1 VFYKDKKSPKYW
13 VDEQLK
19 TTLRKK
25 NYFAKK
31 TKLRT
36 ATTSITAVSFLLG
49 RKIFSENSHE
59 TINRHQQYHCYDYIL
74 KIKHFFNYLKI

>member
-1 VFYKDKKSPKYW
+1 LSSLKK
-13 VDEQLK
+13 E
-19 TTLRKK
+19 

-36 ATTSITAVSFLLG
+36 TATSVTAVSFLLG

-59 TINRHQQYHCYDYIL
+59 TINRHQQYHCYDNIL